1 MRKKE
6 ILFQLKKRQLAEDGL
21 FAWGKVKDFNDLN
34 GSVLGANS
42 GKYII
47 AKSGEDL
54 VFIPAGK
61 ELHFKNLYVLA
72 KSNIKSLKF
81 NKLGTKM
88 ELQTESGGAKVYNIT
103 RGKRN
108 LKKMVASY

>member
-6 ILFQLKKRQLAEDGL
+6 ILVELKKRQLADDGL
-21 FAWGKVKDFNDLN
+21 FAWGRVKDFNDLN

-47 AKSGEDL
+47 TKSGEDL

-72 KSNIKSLKF
+72 KSNVKSLSY
-81 NKLGTKM
+81 NKLGTKLT
-88 ELQTESGGAKVYNIT
+88 LQTESGGTKVYNIT

-108 LKKMVASY
+108 LKKILMGF